1 MTLVA
6 GEGGDLACGSRAVP
20 RSQSAKS
27 QLSTHWRFRTGSWHK
42 LRSLWSQ
49 RVLHCEKSKPNGAT
63 SRVMMHALQGK
74 TAVISAAGQG
84 IGRAVAERFAA
95 EGAVVFASDI
105 RAQGLETL
113 RAHGVRARELDST
126 DGGAV
131 AAYVATFERV
141 DILVNCVGYVA
152 QGKITD
158 CTADEWERSLR
169 INVGSV
175 FYATRLF
182 LPLMRAQRSG
192 SIVNISSVAS
202 SIKGFPDRAAYGTA
216 KAAVIGLTKSVA
228 ADFVREG
235 IRCNAVCPG
244 TISSPSLQERIGALA
259 TRMGSIDA
267 ARAAFVERQPMG
279 RLGTPE
285 EVAALCLYLATDES
299 AFVTGQTFVIDGG
312 IDI

>member
-1 MTLVA
+1 MTY
-6 GEGGDLACGSRAVP
+6 
-20 RSQSAKS
+20 
-27 QLSTHWRFRTGSWHK
+27 
-42 LRSLWSQ
+42 
-49 RVLHCEKSKPNGAT
+49 
-63 SRVMMHALQGK
+63 ALQGK

-105 RAQGLETL
+105 RAEGLDGL
-113 RAHGVRARELDST
+113 RAHGVRVRQLDST
-126 DGGAV
+126 DGREV
-131 AAYVATFERV
+131 ADYAAAFDRV
-141 DILVNCVGYVA
+141 DVLVNCVGYVSH
-152 QGKITD
+152 GKITD
-158 CTADEWERSLR
+158 CTAEEWGRSLR
-169 INVGSV
+169 INVDSV
-175 FYATRLF
+175 FHAIRLF

-244 TISSPSLQERIGALA
+244 TISSPSLQERIEALGA
-259 TRMGSIDA
+259 RMGSIEE
-267 ARAAFVERQPMG
+267 ARAAFVERQPIG